1 VVRVRSGS
9 GFISARR
16 TSARIEIC
24 RSVVLAA
31 ATVWLNVEVFW
42 TMPPARMA
50 PPRTS
55 SVLERMDPSSETF
68 R

>member
-1 VVRVRSGS
+1 
-9 GFISARR
+9 
-16 TSARIEIC
+16 
-24 RSVVLAA
+24 VLAA